1 MQCHVVCVDLPG
13 SRCTRLSQI
22 LLYVVFGV
30 GIDDAFIIAASV
42 DKELYRAREKARKAG
57 KPDPALRGDAAREA
71 EFADICGKGLA
82 DAGSSIAFTSIT
94 DLAAFFLGSFTSIP
108 ATSWFCLYAGT
119 AVMAVFFMQATLFAA
134 CLFADIRRQAVRHKD
149 VFTCCAVPETVE
161 LKPLQEL
168 SWLQRSMKDKYAPI
182 VARSRKFQG
191 AVIFGFVA
199 LLATAG
205 YGATDIERGFPVI
218 DLTPDVHYAR
228 DYLEVQEECVAV

>member
-1 MQCHVVCVDLPG
+1 M
-13 SRCTRLSQI
+13 
-22 LLYVVFGV
+22 
-30 GIDDAFIIAASV
+30 
-42 DKELYRAREKARKAG
+42 
-57 KPDPALRGDAAREA
+57 
-71 EFADICGKGLA
+71 
-82 DAGSSIAFTSIT
+82 
-94 DLAAFFLGSFTSIP
+94 
-108 ATSWFCLYAGT
+108 
-119 AVMAVFFMQATLFAA
+119 
-134 CLFADIRRQAVRHKD
+134 
-149 VFTCCAVPETVE
+149 PETVE